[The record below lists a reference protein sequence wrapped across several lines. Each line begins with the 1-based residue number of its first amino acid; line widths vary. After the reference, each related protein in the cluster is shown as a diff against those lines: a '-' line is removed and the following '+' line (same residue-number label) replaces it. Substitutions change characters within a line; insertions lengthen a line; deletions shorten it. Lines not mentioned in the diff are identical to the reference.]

1 MGKNVKIIIG
11 VLAAFFIGNV
21 ALQIMRMGPAVEY
34 LTSQPELLIGMIVSS
49 FFGLF
54 SLIIPI
60 LIFSKIFG
68 AFGKGFEGLK
78 NIDLKNPDSW
88 KDLAKSLPQQLNTM
102 SVLSTQKN
110 FESLVST
117 ESRNPD
123 AVKTELEKFKKIK
136 TIKEVNPINL
146 DLTVIHKDD
155 SEHLYRATIKGNKN
169 NFQIISL
176 SRYS

>member
-11 VLAAFFIGNV
+11 VMVAFFIGNV
-21 ALQIMRMGPAVEY
+21 ALQIMRMGPAMEY

-78 NIDLKNPDSW
+78 NIDLKKPDSW
-88 KDLAKSLPQQLNTM
+88 KDFAKNLPQQLNTM
-102 SVLSTQKN
+102 NTLATQKN
-110 FESLVST
+110 FENLVAP
-117 ESRNPD
+117 EAGNPNGL
-123 AVKTELEKFKKIK
+123 KGELVKFKKIK
-136 TIKEVNPINL
+136 NIKEVDPMTL
-146 DLTVIHKDD
+146 DLTAVYEDG
-155 SEHLYRATIKGNKN
+155 SEHLYRATIKGTKS
-169 NFQIISL
+169 NFQILAL